1 MRDREDVHLFFFYS
15 SDGKVEGRTG
25 KNARGESVDIPAG

>member
-1 MRDREDVHLFFFYS
+1 MRDREDVHLFFIVVTVRWR
-15 SDGKVEGRTG
+15 GEQE

>member
-1 MRDREDVHLFFFYS
+1 MRDREDVHLFFYS

-25 KNARGESVDIPAG
+25 KNARGETVDIPAG